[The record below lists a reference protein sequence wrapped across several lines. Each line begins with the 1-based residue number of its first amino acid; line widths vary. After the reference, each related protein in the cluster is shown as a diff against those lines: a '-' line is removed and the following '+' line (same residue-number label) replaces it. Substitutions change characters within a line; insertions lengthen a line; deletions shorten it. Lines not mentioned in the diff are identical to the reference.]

1 MHERHV
7 ISERHTHNRGR
18 AVPLELF
25 FDLVFVFAITQVT
38 SLLASDVTWS
48 GLGRGI
54 AVLALL
60 WWAWVGYSWLGSAI
74 DPEEGWLRVAFFA
87 AMAAMFV
94 VALAT
99 ADAFGA
105 SAPTFA
111 VAYFCVRALHVA
123 VFVIVSSGDRAFRR
137 AIWSMAPSFVIGP
150 ALLIVGSFV
159 SGPTRGALWAV
170 AIIIDYGGALL
181 GGSQGW
187 RLSPSHFAERHGLI
201 VIIALGEAIVSVG
214 FGVADGRGV
223 SAELVIVALLV
234 VAVAAAFWWMY
245 FDIVAIVAERKL
257 HELEGVD
264 RNRMARDSFSY
275 LHLPMV
281 VGIVLVALASKK
293 IAVLPGKEL
302 SDVTSAA
309 LGGGA
314 AMYVLTLSLLRR
326 RNMGRFNVQRL
337 IAASVLTADIVL
349 IRALPGAAALASVVA
364 ICWALVAYESISNAE
379 LRRQIRSEHH

>member
-7 ISERHTHNRGR
+7 ISDRHTHNRGK

-48 GLGRGI
+48 GVGRGV

-60 WWAWVGYSWLGSAI
+60 WWAWVGYSWLASAI
-74 DPEEGWLRVAFFA
+74 DPEEGWLRIAFFA

-111 VAYFCVRALHVA
+111 VAYFCVRALHVT
-123 VFVIVSSGDRAFRR
+123 VFVVVSTGDSAFRR

-150 ALLIVGSFV
+150 ALLVVASFV
-159 SGPTRGALWAV
+159 DGPARGALWAT
-170 AIIIDYGGALL
+170 AIIVDYGGALL

-201 VIIALGEAIVSVG
+201 IIIALGEAIVSVG
-214 FGVADGRGV
+214 FGVGDGNGV
-223 SAELVIVALLV
+223 SSELVLVALLV
-234 VAVAAAFWWMY
+234 VAVSAAFWWMY

-257 HELEGVD
+257 HELEGVP

-275 LHLPMV
+275 MHLPMV
-281 VGIVLVALASKK
+281 IGIVLVALSSKK
-293 IAVLPGKEL
+293 IAAAPGKDL
-302 SDVTSAA
+302 SGVISAA

-326 RNMGRFNVQRL
+326 RNMGRYNIQRL
-337 IAASVLTADIVL
+337 IAAGVLTADIALIRIVPGGAALVSVVL
-349 IRALPGAAALASVVA
+349 I
-364 ICWALVAYESISNAE
+364 CWGLVAYEAISNAE

>member
-1 MHERHV
+1 
-7 ISERHTHNRGR
+7 
-18 AVPLELF
+18 
-25 FDLVFVFAITQVT
+25 
-38 SLLASDVTWS
+38 
-48 GLGRGI
+48 
-54 AVLALL
+54 
-60 WWAWVGYSWLGSAI
+60 
-74 DPEEGWLRVAFFA
+74 
-87 AMAAMFV
+87 
-94 VALAT
+94 
-99 ADAFGA
+99 
-105 SAPTFA
+105 
-111 VAYFCVRALHVA
+111 
-123 VFVIVSSGDRAFRR
+123 
-137 AIWSMAPSFVIGP
+137 
-150 ALLIVGSFV
+150 
-159 SGPTRGALWAV
+159 
-170 AIIIDYGGALL
+170 
-181 GGSQGW
+181 
-187 RLSPSHFAERHGLI
+187 
-201 VIIALGEAIVSVG
+201 
-214 FGVADGRGV
+214 V

-257 HELEGVD
+257 HELEGVA

-302 SDVTSAA
+302 SDVASAA

-337 IAASVLTADIVL
+337 VAASVLTADIVL

-379 LRRQIRSEHH
+379 LRRQIRSAHH